1 MENEIDIQIVLK
13 NMREWAGALV
23 QENAVLKAQLEQAL
37 TEKSTTN

>member
-23 QENAVLKAQLEQAL
+23 QENAVLKAQLEKAL
-37 TEKSTTN
+37 TESSATN